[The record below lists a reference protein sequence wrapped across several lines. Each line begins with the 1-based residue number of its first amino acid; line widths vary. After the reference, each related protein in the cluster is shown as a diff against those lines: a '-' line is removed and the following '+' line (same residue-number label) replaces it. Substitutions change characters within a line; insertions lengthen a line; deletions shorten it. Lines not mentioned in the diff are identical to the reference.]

1 MRKLTP
7 KEKALIKKKK
17 ALRKKIRDL
26 EKKVNNLDWAAA
38 IQRHREILAH
48 ELEALR
54 KARVKSMQLAH
65 TRWMD

>member
-7 KEKALIKKKK
+7 KEKALIKKV
-17 ALRKKIRDL
+17 RKM
-26 EKKVNNLDWAAA
+26 DWAAA
-38 IQRHREILAH
+38 IQRHRELVAP